1 MFENLQEKLQRAFK
15 TLRGQATL
23 TEENIDEALREIRL
37 ALLEADVNFKV
48 VKQLIDQIR
57 VKAVGQDVL
66 TALSPGE
73 QVIKIVRDELVEILG
88 RDTARMKFASQ
99 PPTVILMA
107 GLQGSGK
114 TTTSG
119 KLANWLKN
127 GGHRPLLVSV
137 DVYRPA
143 AREQLKVV
151 AQAVKA
157 NIYEGEVGEA
167 TPGPRDPRAKEA
179 RREAINTGSDV
190 LIVDTAG
197 RLHIDDQLMDE
208 MQLLKRLLN
217 PQEILFVADAMTG
230 QDAVNSADEFHKKLS
245 LTGVVL
251 TKMDGD
257 ARGGAALSIRQ
268 VTGQPIKFIGVGEKY
283 DALEPFHPDRIV
295 SRILGMGDILSLI
308 ERAESQIDKKKA
320 QEMATKALTGDGFS
334 LEDFR
339 DQLRQVK
346 KMGSMKSLLGMLPS
360 IGPFSGLQ
368 KAADNVDEGQINR
381 VEAII
386 NSMTTHERNHH
397 EVINGSRRK
406 RIARGSG
413 TTVQEVNNLLR
424 QYAQMKKM
432 FKQMGKTVAPRTGLF
447 HQLQGQPAHGV
458 AGIDFH
464 HRLEP
469 AIALGC
475 AIDEGVDANRP
486 DIAGALQFR
495 FEQRKDVAIEALE
508 AARNVR
514 RFAEQRGYVRRYAA
528 AVVGRRPV
536 GPELSLAVIDQAGVA
551 AELQVARP
559 HLQLDGEIQRALQPG
574 FDDHLSAI
582 LQGTGQPLL
591 LCRQHL

>member
-1 MFENLQEKLQRAFK
+1 MFENLSEKLQRAFK
-15 TLRGQATL
+15 TLRGQAVL
-23 TEENIDEALREIRL
+23 NEENIGEALREIRL

-48 VKQLIDQIR
+48 VKQLIEHIQE
-57 VKAVGQDVL
+57 KAVGQQVA

-73 QVIKIVRDELVEILG
+73 QVIKIVRDELIAILG
-88 RDTARMKFASQ
+88 NDTAKVKFASQ

-119 KLANWLKN
+119 KLANWLKV

-151 AQAVKA
+151 AQAIRA

-167 TPGPRDPRAKEA
+167 NTATVERLVKEA
-179 RREAINTGSDV
+179 RKEAIISGSDV

-197 RLHIDDQLMDE
+197 RLHIDDQMMEE
-208 MQLLKRLLN
+208 MQSLKRILN

-230 QDAVNSADEFHKKLS
+230 QDAVNSADQFHKKLS
-245 LTGVVL
+245 ITGVVL

-308 ERAESQIDKKKA
+308 EKAEQNVDKKKA
-320 QEMATKALTGDGFS
+320 EEMASKALSGAGFS

-346 KMGSMKSLLGMLPS
+346 KMGSIKSLMGMLPS
-360 IGPFSGLQ
+360 VGPFSGLQ
-368 KAADNVDEGQINR
+368 KAADNVDEKQIDR

-386 NSMTTHERNHH
+386 NSMTRQERMHH

-406 RIARGSG
+406 RVARGSG
-413 TTVQEVNNLLR
+413 TSVQEVNNLLR
-424 QYAQMKKM
+424 QYVQMKKM
-432 FKQMGKTVAPRTGLF
+432 FKQIGKPSFARRM
-447 HQLQGQPAHGV
+447 
-458 AGIDFH
+458 AGMK
-464 HRLEP
+464 LP
-469 AIALGC
+469 
-475 AIDEGVDANRP
+475 
-486 DIAGALQFR
+486 GA
-495 FEQRKDVAIEALE
+495 
-508 AARNVR
+508 
-514 RFAEQRGYVRRYAA
+514 
-528 AVVGRRPV
+528 
-536 GPELSLAVIDQAGVA
+536 
-551 AELQVARP
+551 
-559 HLQLDGEIQRALQPG
+559 
-574 FDDHLSAI
+574 
-582 LQGTGQPLL
+582 
-591 LCRQHL
+591 

>member
-1 MFENLQEKLQRAFK
+1 MFENLSEKLQQAFK
-15 TLRGQATL
+15 NLRGQAVL
-23 TEENIDEALREIRL
+23 NEDNVQEALREIRL

-48 VKQLIDQIR
+48 VKQLVDKIGD
-57 VKAVGQDVL
+57 KALGQEVM

-73 QVIKIVRDELVEILG
+73 QVIKIVRDELVEMLG
-88 RDTARMKFASQ
+88 QDTAKLKFASQ
-99 PPTVILMA
+99 PPTVVLMA

-119 KLANWLKN
+119 KLANWLKK

-143 AREQLKVV
+143 AREQLKIV
-151 AQAVKA
+151 AQAIKA
-157 NIYEGEVGEA
+157 NIYEGQVTEA
-167 TPGPRDPRAKEA
+167 NTATVERLAKEA
-179 RREAINTGSDV
+179 RREAMNTGCNI

-208 MQLLKRLLN
+208 MQSLKKLMN

-230 QDAVNSADEFHKKLS
+230 QDAVRSADEFHKKLT

-295 SRILGMGDILSLI
+295 SRILGMGDIMSLI
-308 ERAESQIDKKKA
+308 EKAEQQVDKKRA
-320 QEMATKALTGDGFS
+320 QEIATKALTGDGFS

-346 KMGSMKSLLGMLPS
+346 KMGSLQSLIGMLPR

-368 KAADNVDEGQINR
+368 AAADKVDDTQINR

-386 NSMTTHERNHH
+386 NSMTRHEREHH

-424 QYAQMKKM
+424 QYAQMRKM
-432 FKQMGKTVAPRTGLF
+432 FKQMGKPSFARRL
-447 HQLQGQPAHGV
+447 
-458 AGIDFH
+458 AGM
-464 HRLEP
+464 
-469 AIALGC
+469 
-475 AIDEGVDANRP
+475 
-486 DIAGALQFR
+486 
-495 FEQRKDVAIEALE
+495 KM
-508 AARNVR
+508 
-514 RFAEQRGYVRRYAA
+514 
-528 AVVGRRPV
+528 
-536 GPELSLAVIDQAGVA
+536 
-551 AELQVARP
+551 
-559 HLQLDGEIQRALQPG
+559 PG
-574 FDDHLSAI
+574 M
-582 LQGTGQPLL
+582 
-591 LCRQHL
+591 

>member
-1 MFENLQEKLQRAFK
+1 MFENLSEKLQRAFK
-15 TLRGQATL
+15 TLRGQAVL
-23 TEENIDEALREIRL
+23 NEENIEEAMRQIRL

-57 VKAVGQDVL
+57 ARAVGQQVM

-73 QVIKIVRDELVEILG
+73 QVIKIVRDELVAVLG
-88 RDTARMKFASQ
+88 TDTARLKFASQ
-99 PPTVILMA
+99 PPTVVLMA

-151 AQAVKA
+151 AQAIKA
-157 NIYEGEVGEA
+157 NIYEGEVTESNTA
-167 TPGPRDPRAKEA
+167 TVERLAKEA
-179 RREAINTGSDV
+179 RREAINSGSDV
-190 LIVDTAG
+190 LIIDTAG

-208 MQLLKRLLN
+208 MQSLKRLMN

-230 QDAVNSADEFHKKLS
+230 QDAVRSADEFHKKLS

-268 VTGQPIKFIGVGEKY
+268 VTGQPIKFIGIGEKY

-308 ERAESQIDKKKA
+308 EKAEQQVDKKRA
-320 QEMATKALTGDGFS
+320 QEIATKALTGDGFS

-346 KMGSMKSLLGMLPS
+346 KMGSLQSLVGMLPRV
-360 IGPFSGLQ
+360 GPFSGLQ
-368 KAADNVDEGQINR
+368 AAADKVDDKQINR

-386 NSMTTHERNHH
+386 NSMTPHERLHH

-413 TTVQEVNNLLR
+413 TTVQDVNNLLR

-432 FKQMGKTVAPRTGLF
+432 FKQMGKASFMRRM
-447 HQLQGQPAHGV
+447 
-458 AGIDFH
+458 AGMK
-464 HRLEP
+464 L
-469 AIALGC
+469 
-475 AIDEGVDANRP
+475 
-486 DIAGALQFR
+486 
-495 FEQRKDVAIEALE
+495 
-508 AARNVR
+508 
-514 RFAEQRGYVRRYAA
+514 
-528 AVVGRRPV
+528 
-536 GPELSLAVIDQAGVA
+536 
-551 AELQVARP
+551 
-559 HLQLDGEIQRALQPG
+559 PG
-574 FDDHLSAI
+574 M
-582 LQGTGQPLL
+582 
-591 LCRQHL
+591 

>member
-48 VKQLIDQIR
+48 VKQLIDHIR
-57 VKAVGQDVL
+57 AKAVGQEVM

-73 QVIKIVRDELVEILG
+73 QVIKILRDELVEILG
-88 RDTARMKFASQ
+88 KDTAKVKFASQ
-99 PPTVILMA
+99 PPSVVLMA

-119 KLANWLKN
+119 KLAHWFKN

-151 AQAVKA
+151 AEAVKSH
-157 NIYEGEVGEA
+157 IYEGQVTEA
-167 TPGPRDPRAKEA
+167 NTATVERLVKEA
-179 RREAINTGSDV
+179 RREAVVTGCDV

-197 RLHIDDQLMDE
+197 RLHIDDQLMEE
-208 MQLLKRLLN
+208 MQSLKKLLT
-217 PQEILFVADAMTG
+217 PSEILFVADAMTG

-268 VTGQPIKFIGVGEKY
+268 VTGQPIKFIGIGEKY

-308 ERAESQIDKKKA
+308 ERAEQHVDKKKA
-320 QEMATKALTGDGFS
+320 EEMAKKALAGDGFS

-339 DQLRQVK
+339 DQLRSVR
-346 KMGSMKSLLGMLPS
+346 KMGSMKSLMGMLPS

-368 KAADNVDEGQINR
+368 KAADQVDEKQIDR

-386 NSMTTHERNHH
+386 NSMTRHERNHH

-413 TTVQEVNNLLR
+413 TTIQEVNNLLR

-432 FKQMGKTVAPRTGLF
+432 FKQMGKPSFARRL
-447 HQLQGQPAHGV
+447 
-458 AGIDFH
+458 AGMK
-464 HRLEP
+464 L
-469 AIALGC
+469 
-475 AIDEGVDANRP
+475 
-486 DIAGALQFR
+486 
-495 FEQRKDVAIEALE
+495 
-508 AARNVR
+508 
-514 RFAEQRGYVRRYAA
+514 
-528 AVVGRRPV
+528 
-536 GPELSLAVIDQAGVA
+536 
-551 AELQVARP
+551 
-559 HLQLDGEIQRALQPG
+559 PG
-574 FDDHLSAI
+574 M
-582 LQGTGQPLL
+582 
-591 LCRQHL
+591 

>member
-1 MFENLQEKLQRAFK
+1 MFENLSEKLQQAFK
-15 TLRGQATL
+15 NLRGQAVL
-23 TEENIDEALREIRL
+23 NEDNVQEALREIRL

-48 VKQLIDQIR
+48 VKQLVDKIGD
-57 VKAVGQDVL
+57 KALGQEVM

-73 QVIKIVRDELVEILG
+73 QVIKIVRDQLVEMLG
-88 RDTARMKFASQ
+88 QDTAKLKFASQ
-99 PPTVILMA
+99 PPTVVLMA

-119 KLANWLKN
+119 KLANWLKK

-143 AREQLKVV
+143 AREQLKIV
-151 AQAVKA
+151 AQAIKA
-157 NIYEGEVGEA
+157 NIYEGQVTEA
-167 TPGPRDPRAKEA
+167 NTATVERLAKEA
-179 RREAINTGSDV
+179 RREAMNTGCNI

-208 MQLLKRLLN
+208 MQSLKKLMN

-230 QDAVNSADEFHKKLS
+230 QDAVRSADEFHKKLT

-295 SRILGMGDILSLI
+295 SRILGMGDIMSLI
-308 ERAESQIDKKKA
+308 EKAEQQVDKKRA
-320 QEMATKALTGDGFS
+320 QEIATKALTGDGFS

-346 KMGSMKSLLGMLPS
+346 KMGSLQSLIGMLPR

-368 KAADNVDEGQINR
+368 AAADKVDDTQINR

-386 NSMTTHERNHH
+386 NSMTRHEREHH

-424 QYAQMKKM
+424 QYAQMRKM
-432 FKQMGKTVAPRTGLF
+432 FKQMGKPSFARRL
-447 HQLQGQPAHGV
+447 
-458 AGIDFH
+458 AGM
-464 HRLEP
+464 
-469 AIALGC
+469 
-475 AIDEGVDANRP
+475 
-486 DIAGALQFR
+486 
-495 FEQRKDVAIEALE
+495 KM
-508 AARNVR
+508 
-514 RFAEQRGYVRRYAA
+514 
-528 AVVGRRPV
+528 
-536 GPELSLAVIDQAGVA
+536 
-551 AELQVARP
+551 
-559 HLQLDGEIQRALQPG
+559 PG
-574 FDDHLSAI
+574 M
-582 LQGTGQPLL
+582 
-591 LCRQHL
+591 

>member
-1 MFENLQEKLQRAFK
+1 MFENLSDKLQRAFK
-15 TLRGQATL
+15 NLRGQGTV
-23 TEENIDEALREIRL
+23 TEENIGDALREIRV
-37 ALLEADVNFKV
+37 ALLEADVNLNV
-48 VKQLIDQIR
+48 VKELIDHIR
-57 VKAVGQDVL
+57 EKAVGQQVM
-66 TALSPGE
+66 TALSPSE
-73 QVIKIVRDELVEILG
+73 QVVKIVRDELVALLG
-88 RDTARMKFASQ
+88 KDTARFNFASR

-119 KLANWLKN
+119 KLAAWLRK

-143 AREQLKVV
+143 AREQLRVV
-151 AQAVKA
+151 ANAIKV
-157 NIYEGEVGEA
+157 NLYEGEVGEA
-167 TPGPRDPRAKEA
+167 NTATVERLAKEA
-179 RREAINTGSDV
+179 RREAINSGCDV

-197 RLHIDDQLMDE
+197 RLHIDDQLMEE
-208 MQLLKRLLN
+208 MQSLKRLLN

-230 QDAVNSADEFHKKLS
+230 QDAVNSADEFYKKLS
-245 LTGVVL
+245 LTGVIL

-283 DALEPFHPDRIV
+283 DALEPSHPDRIV

-346 KMGSMKSLLGMLPS
+346 KMGSIKNLIGMMPS

-368 KAADNVDEGQINR
+368 KAADNVDEKQINR

-413 TTVQEVNNLLR
+413 TSVQEVNNLLR

-432 FKQMGKTVAPRTGLF
+432 FKQMGKPSFARRM
-447 HQLQGQPAHGV
+447 
-458 AGIDFH
+458 AGMK
-464 HRLEP
+464 L
-469 AIALGC
+469 
-475 AIDEGVDANRP
+475 
-486 DIAGALQFR
+486 
-495 FEQRKDVAIEALE
+495 
-508 AARNVR
+508 
-514 RFAEQRGYVRRYAA
+514 
-528 AVVGRRPV
+528 
-536 GPELSLAVIDQAGVA
+536 
-551 AELQVARP
+551 
-559 HLQLDGEIQRALQPG
+559 PG
-574 FDDHLSAI
+574 M
-582 LQGTGQPLL
+582 
-591 LCRQHL
+591 

>member
-15 TLRGQATL
+15 SLRGQAVL
-23 TEENIDEALREIRL
+23 TEENIAEAMKQIRL

-48 VKQLIDQIR
+48 VKDLIDRIQA
-57 VKAVGQDVL
+57 KAIGQDVL

-73 QVIKIVRDELVEILG
+73 QVIKIVRDELVETLG
-88 RDTARMKFASQ
+88 KDTAKLKFASQ
-99 PPTVILMA
+99 PPTVVLMA

-151 AQAVKA
+151 AAAIKA
-157 NIYEGEVGEA
+157 NLYEGAVGEA
-167 TPGPRDPRAKEA
+167 GVEANTATVERLAKEA
-179 RREAINTGSDV
+179 RREAINTGCDV

-208 MQLLKRLLN
+208 MQSLKRLLN

-230 QDAVNSADEFHKKLS
+230 QDAVKSADEFHKKLT
-245 LTGVVL
+245 LTGVIL

-308 ERAESQIDKKKA
+308 EKAESQIDKQKA
-320 QEMATKALTGDGFS
+320 QDLATKALTGDGFS

-339 DQLRQVK
+339 DQLRQVR
-346 KMGSMKSLLGMLPS
+346 KMGSLQSLIGMLPS
-360 IGPFSGLQ
+360 VGAFSGLQ
-368 KAADNVDEGQINR
+368 KAADKVDEKQINR

-386 NSMTTHERNHH
+386 NSMTGYERNHH
-397 EVINGSRRK
+397 EAINGSRRK

-413 TTVQEVNNLLR
+413 TSVQEVNNLLR

-432 FKQMGKTVAPRTGLF
+432 FKQMGKPSFARRM
-447 HQLQGQPAHGV
+447 
-458 AGIDFH
+458 AGMKF
-464 HRLEP
+464 
-469 AIALGC
+469 
-475 AIDEGVDANRP
+475 
-486 DIAGALQFR
+486 
-495 FEQRKDVAIEALE
+495 
-508 AARNVR
+508 
-514 RFAEQRGYVRRYAA
+514 
-528 AVVGRRPV
+528 
-536 GPELSLAVIDQAGVA
+536 
-551 AELQVARP
+551 
-559 HLQLDGEIQRALQPG
+559 PG
-574 FDDHLSAI
+574 M
-582 LQGTGQPLL
+582 
-591 LCRQHL
+591 